1 MALCLPLNQLHT
13 NRLHEA
19 GISTRAKVTT
29 HTFQVAIV
37 NIMPQAEEYEFL
49 LLNRLGAT
57 RHTIEPLF
65 FRVRNHPYRSTDHE
79 HLNRYYNFTDQ
90 IVSHKP
96 VAVIL
101 TGAPVEQM
109 PANQITYY
117 QEIQN
122 LLTACIQHQIPLLGI
137 CWGGIAV
144 AAFLGIGSQVLRDK
158 ISGVFKSNNVAPNHA
173 LMKGIKPTF
182 HCPQSRFASLIEND
196 VANQT
201 NHGVIVPL
209 ATLSEKGTFI
219 IQSTD
224 GLLTAHLGHP
234 EYLPERLL
242 FEYHRDIATDPNL
255 TIEGFDPA
263 NPVDKWSPSSKRFFN
278 NWLNNI
284 PYKNKNRRK
293 TFSFETSAPA

>member
-1 MALCLPLNQLHT
+1 MALCLPLDHLHI
-13 NRLHEA
+13 NRLREA
-19 GISTRAKVTT
+19 GVLTT
-29 HTFQVAIV
+29 TKATPGALRVAIV
-37 NIMPQAEEYEFL
+37 NIMPHAEEYEFL
-49 LLNRLGAT
+49 LLNRLGT
-57 RHTIEPLF
+57 SRNRIEPLF
-65 FRVRNHPYRSTDHE
+65 YRVRNHPYRSTDHE

-90 IVSHKP
+90 IVSHQP

-122 LLTACIQHQIPLLGI
+122 LLTACVQQQIPLLGI

-173 LMKGIKPTF
+173 LMKGIQPTF
-182 HCPQSRFASLIEND
+182 HCPQSRFASLIEID

-201 NHGVIVPL
+201 NHGFIAPL

-219 IQSTD
+219 VQSTD

-242 FEYHRDIATDPNL
+242 FEYHRDKASDPNL

-284 PYKNKNRRK
+284 PCKNKNRRK
-293 TFSFETSAPA
+293 TFTFETSAPA